1 MRYCPICKR
10 VFSDSE
16 HYCAGCRKKTKEI
29 MDINEPIRLAVVG
42 GTARAMAKG
51 ILDDS
56 DIPYQEEIVSPRGV
70 ANDIITGYDVK
81 LSNVSLLVPFSAAA
95 KAKELLSSIELEDNY
110 IDPFLDSI
118 KEEVENYKNGAS
130 AKLKTMST
138 AKRTT
143 IKVFSALLLFALI
156 ALVVFGTDYI
166 IELIKKLFGG

>member
-1 MRYCPICKR
+1 MRYCPVCKR
-10 VFSDSE
+10 VFLDSDT
-16 HYCAGCRKKTKEI
+16 YCSDCRKKTKEI
-29 MDINEPIRLAVVG
+29 KDINEPIRLTVVG
-42 GTARAMAKG
+42 GTERAMVKG

-56 DIPYQEEIVSPRGV
+56 DIPYQEEIISPRGV

-95 KAKELLSSIELEDNY
+95 KAKELLSSLELEDNY
-110 IDPFLDSI
+110 IDPFLDAI
-118 KEEVENYKNGAS
+118 NEEVEKYKNGAS
-130 AKLKTMST
+130 DSLKPMSA

-156 ALVVFGTDYI
+156 ALVVFGTDHI